1 MSHQSLAA
9 KAPPSADQ
17 RGPTRQAEDS
27 AMPRTT
33 ANRPPTRGLTAV
45 AVLLQLIAAS
55 ATAAGDLVFTP
66 RDIAGWETQQFNGS
80 VQYRVVQQDG
90 REALHATCTGKGASA
105 RYLKRDI
112 DLRETPILEWSWRIE
127 GTFSGRDERTKAGDD
142 YPVRLYAVV
151 DGGLLRWKTQ
161 AVNYVWASKQP
172 AGSVWPNAYASQAK
186 MLALQSGPSRAGE
199 WVTER
204 RDLASDFQ
212 RLHGASPPV
221 IHGLAIMTDCDD
233 VGQPIEGWYGE
244 IRLRRR

>member
-1 MSHQSLAA
+1 M
-9 KAPPSADQ
+9 
-17 RGPTRQAEDS
+17 T
-27 AMPRTT
+27 RTT
-33 ANRPPTRGLTAV
+33 AKRPAITRLTLAF
-45 AVLLQLIAAS
+45 VLLPIIAAS
-55 ATAAGDLVFTP
+55 WTAAGDLVFTP
-66 RDIAGWETQQFNGS
+66 RDIAGWSTKQFNGS

-112 DLRETPILEWSWRIE
+112 DLRETPVLEWSWRIE
-127 GTFSGRDERTKAGDD
+127 DTFGGRDERTKAGDD
-142 YPVRLYAVV
+142 YPVRIYAVV

-161 AVNYVWASKQP
+161 AVNYVWASEQP

-186 MLALQSGPSRAGE
+186 MLALQSGPSRVGE

-233 VGQPIEGWYGE
+233 VGQPMEGWYGE
-244 IRLRRR
+244 IRLRLR